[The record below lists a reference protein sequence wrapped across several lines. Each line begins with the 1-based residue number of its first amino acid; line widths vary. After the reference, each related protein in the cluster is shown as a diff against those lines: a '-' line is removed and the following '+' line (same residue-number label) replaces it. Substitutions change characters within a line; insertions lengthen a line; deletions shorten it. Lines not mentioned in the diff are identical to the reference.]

1 MNMFMIFKRK
11 QMILTALV
19 LMLGI
24 AGYLNYRYDKD
35 AKKQIASIEN
45 AEITEPGVGE
55 TVMVSSEG
63 SPSPDKKSD
72 VKDPFAAH
80 KLRRDAARE
89 KTKEELNNLLA
100 NEDLS
105 PDMKEETRRKLTEIS
120 EFGDKE
126 VTAENLLS
134 AKGFEHTMV
143 YITEESVTVTVKRQ
157 GISRSDTAK
166 IVDIIFELTQNN
178 NVKIVE
184 VE

>member
-35 AKKQIASIEN
+35 AQKQIASIEN

-89 KTKEELNNLLA
+89 KTKEELNNLY
-100 NEDLS
+100 ND
-105 PDMKEETRRKLTEIS
+105 
-120 EFGDKE
+120 DKYFPIDGKI
-126 VTAENLLS
+126 VRIADHLS
-134 AKGFEHTMV
+134 ALLEADISIKHGITSSHLELGRAGMLKAYKKGSLINGIDVGKLFE
-143 YITEESVTVTVKRQ
+143 E
-157 GISRSDTAK
+157 
-166 IVDIIFELTQNN
+166 IVG
-178 NVKIVE
+178 
-184 VE
+184 